1 MPKFSVRRMKP
12 LLSDLA
18 RLRLFILM
26 GGVLIALFMIGD
38 LALLPA
44 ELEQSYLANRL
55 FAQLPIVFALLA
67 FSFHPLFLRFKQPAV
82 LVATVA
88 LTYANYF
95 LIFRCWQLAGFSFP
109 YEGTLLYAFFGF
121 FVLGMNFGY
130 ALALMLLSSLGFLA
144 LMLVHP
150 VYGDRT
156 MINAGFVLASLFVGV
171 IGRHRLDHFLGQLQ
185 DANRKLVRLSTTD
198 ALTGLSNR
206 RALMA
211 ESEKLFSLLQRSGQT
226 VAVFMLD
233 LDFFKQFNDHY
244 GHQEGDKAIRTQAD
258 IMREV
263 FRRQTDVLGRYG
275 GEEFLVVA
283 PGLSAAECQV
293 KAREVLQAW
302 QQRAVPNAGSPNHRM
317 LSCSIGV
324 CHGSAVSLSSL
335 HEAIQ
340 LADEALY
347 QAKNNGRA
355 TYAVAASRV
364 SAAAA
369 PIGNLE
375 QRS

>member
-1 MPKFSVRRMKP
+1 MPNFSVNRVKP
-12 LLSDLA
+12 SLGDLV
-18 RLRLFILM
+18 RLRLFILT

-38 LALLPA
+38 LELLPA
-44 ELEQSYLANRL
+44 ELERSYLGNRL
-55 FAQLPIVFALLA
+55 FVQLPIIFALLA
-67 FSFHPLFLRFKQPAV
+67 FSLHPLFLRFKQPAFL
-82 LVATVA
+82 LVTVA
-88 LTYANYF
+88 VTYANYY
-95 LIFRCWQLAGFSFP
+95 LIYRCWQLAGFSFP

-121 FVLGMNFGY
+121 FVLGMSFRY
-130 ALALMLLSSLGFLA
+130 ALALMLLSSIGFVA
-144 LMLVHP
+144 LMLAHP

-156 MINAGFVLASLFVGV
+156 MINAGFVLASLFIGV
-171 IGRHRLDHFLGQLQ
+171 IGRYRLDQFLGQLQ

-206 RALMA
+206 RALMT

-244 GHQEGDKAIRTQAD
+244 GHQEGDKAIRSQAD

-283 PGLSAAECQV
+283 PGLSAVECEV
-293 KAREVLQAW
+293 KAREVLQVW
-302 QQRAVPNAGSPNHRM
+302 QQRAVPNAGSPDHRL
-317 LSCSIGV
+317 LSCSIGI
-324 CHGSAVSLSSL
+324 CHRSAANLLSLN
-335 HEAIQ
+335 EAIQ

-347 QAKNNGRA
+347 QAKKNGRA
-355 TYAVAASRV
+355 TFAVAPSRV
-364 SAAAA
+364 SAAGA
-369 PIGNLE
+369 PIGTVEHRL
-375 QRS
+375 

>member
-1 MPKFSVRRMKP
+1 MPNFSVNRVKP
-12 LLSDLA
+12 SLSDLV
-18 RLRLFILM
+18 RLRLFILT

-38 LALLPA
+38 LELLPA
-44 ELEQSYLANRL
+44 ELERSYLGNRL

-67 FSFHPLFLRFKQPAV
+67 FSFHPLFLRFKQPAF
-82 LVATVA
+82 LVVTVA
-88 LTYANYF
+88 ATYANYY
-95 LIFRCWQLAGFSFP
+95 LIYRCWQLAGFSFP

-121 FVLGMNFGY
+121 FVLGMTFRY
-130 ALALMLLSSLGFLA
+130 ALALMLLSSIGFVA
-144 LMLVHP
+144 LMLAHP

-156 MINAGFVLASLFVGV
+156 MINAGFVLASLFIGV
-171 IGRHRLDHFLGQLQ
+171 IGRYRLDQFLGQLQ

-206 RALMA
+206 RALMT
-211 ESEKLFSLLQRSGQT
+211 ESEKLFSLLQRSDQT

-244 GHQEGDKAIRTQAD
+244 GHQEGDKAIRSQAD
-258 IMREV
+258 IMRQV

-283 PGLSAAECQV
+283 PGLSVAECQV
-293 KAREVLQAW
+293 KAREVLHGW
-302 QQRAVPNAGSPNHRM
+302 QQRALANAGSPDQRP
-317 LSCSIGV
+317 LSCSIGI
-324 CHGSAVSLSSL
+324 CHGSAVNFSSL

-347 QAKNNGRA
+347 QAKNSGRA
-355 TYAVAASRV
+355 TFAMAASRA
-364 SAAAA
+364 SAESART
-369 PIGNLE
+369 GTVE
-375 QRS
+375 DRS